1 MTNYFWRRILIH
13 GSAPSK
19 NERNVF
25 CIFILLL
32 LVLTAWLD
40 PSDAR

>member
-1 MTNYFWRRILIH
+1 MTNYLWRRILIH

-19 NERNVF
+19 NERAVF
-25 CIFILLL
+25 CILVMSL

-40 PSDAR
+40 PG